1 MDKKSELR
9 KDYFEEKYVV
19 FAPKRNARPHQNTEK
34 QKTDEYCS
42 ECFFCP
48 GNETAK
54 IISTLQEGTPNQVRV
69 IENIFPAFTLDNDKA
84 YGKQEVVIETS
95 RHGEMFSEL
104 SLDHIETILLAYA
117 QRIEKLTLI
126 PGINHVQIFK
136 NSGAKA
142 GASIPHAHSQIFA
155 LQFIPEQIQNTALA
169 MDEYYYRNKNCS
181 YCDIAIKESKEKERL
196 IYEDENI
203 IAYCPYAS
211 SSAYAASILPKNHK
225 RTLKELSSTERH
237 SLAKALKIITGK
249 LDGAEIPYNF
259 LILDSLPHN
268 DHHLRIEII
277 TRINVW
283 GGFEFGS
290 GIIINPVY
298 PEDAAIFYKE

>member
-1 MDKKSELR
+1 MDKKSEVR

-19 FAPKRNARPHQNTEK
+19 FAPKRNARPHQIVER
-34 QKTDEYCS
+34 QKIDEHCK

-48 GNETAK
+48 GNETATVVETYK
-54 IISTLQEGTPNQVRV
+54 EGTDNQVKV

-84 YGKQEVVIETS
+84 YGKQEVVIETPK
-95 RHGEMFSEL
+95 HGEAFSDL
-104 SLDHIETILLAYA
+104 PLDHIKTILEAYA
-117 QRIEKLTLI
+117 DRINKLNLI

-142 GASIPHAHSQIFA
+142 GASIEHSHSQIFA
-155 LQFIPEQIQNTALA
+155 MQFIPEQIQNTALA
-169 MDEYYYRNKNCS
+169 MDEYYYRNKNCP
-181 YCDIAIKESKEKERL
+181 YCDIAIKESKEKIRV

-211 SSAYAASILPKNHK
+211 TSAYAASILPKNHK
-225 RTLKELSSTERH
+225 RTLKDLDQNELN
-237 SLAKALKIITGK
+237 SLAKGLKIITQK
-249 LDGAEIPYNF
+249 LDSVDIAYNF
-259 LILDSLPHN
+259 LVLDSLPHN
-268 DHHLRIEII
+268 DHHFRVEII

-290 GIIINPVY
+290 GIIINPIF
-298 PEDAAIFYKE
+298 PEDAALFYKE